1 MGLLI
6 STQYKTSGCCFS
18 NLIYFSDV
26 YTKTKYALQGIWIF
40 MWNSGVYTGR
50 GEQMLKPQGLS
61 SAVVWVEPGILYT
74 SSSFLRL
81 VAPLRKGVGGL

>member
-50 GEQMLKPQGLS
+50 GEQMLKP
-61 SAVVWVEPGILYT
+61 
-74 SSSFLRL
+74 
-81 VAPLRKGVGGL
+81 